1 MNREDWEIVQAIFG
15 FVAFIALMML
25 FPICIRLGHIRDL
38 LRRQQEPSTP
48 ARQGPATLEIGAR
61 GPVK

>member
-1 MNREDWEIVQAIFG
+1 MTESELIWAIFG
-15 FVAFIALMML
+15 FVAFLALMML

-38 LRRQQEPSTP
+38 LRKQQEPHAP